1 MQTPN
6 KYGLFDAP
14 IRSSEKERIVL
25 SEEELKRHLEGE
37 GFTLPREEAICLGFI
52 NPYDEQD
59 TVVIT
64 IEVRT

>member
-1 MQTPN
+1 MQTQN
-6 KYGLFDAP
+6 IYGLFDAP
-14 IRSSEKERIVL
+14 IRSPQKEQIVL

-37 GFTLPREEAICLGFI
+37 GFMLSRDEAISLGFI

-64 IEVRT
+64 IEART